1 MESVYLETTIFSYL
15 VARPSRDIVVAGHQ
29 QTTADW
35 WANRR
40 SEFVCVVSDFLATE
54 ISRGDAAPAGARLR
68 LVEGLP
74 RLQSTSEVL
83 HLAERL
89 VAAGALPPN
98 AEGDALHL
106 ALAAVGKVNYLLT
119 WNCAHLANARLLGRM
134 QEVTSQAGWRI
145 PIICTP
151 DELMGD

>member
-15 VARPSRDIVVAGHQ
+15 VARPSREVVVAGHQ

-35 WANRR
+35 WARR
-40 SEFVCVVSDFLATE
+40 RHEFVCVISDFLITE
-54 ISRGDAAPAGARLR
+54 ISRGDAAPSAARLR

-74 RLQSTSEVL
+74 RLRTTPEVL
-83 HLAERL
+83 DLAKRFVEGG
-89 VAAGALPPN
+89 VLPPN

-106 ALAAVGKVNYLLT
+106 ALALVGQVNYLLT
-119 WNCAHLANARLLGRM
+119 WNCAHLANAQLLGRM
-134 QEVTSQAGWRI
+134 QRVAAQAGRRL
-145 PIICTP
+145 PVICTP